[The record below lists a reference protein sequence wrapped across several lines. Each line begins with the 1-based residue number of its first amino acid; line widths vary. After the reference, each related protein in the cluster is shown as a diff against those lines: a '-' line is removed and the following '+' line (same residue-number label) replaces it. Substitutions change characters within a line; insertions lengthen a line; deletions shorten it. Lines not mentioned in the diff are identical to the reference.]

1 MNQRRSEYQNKVEQV
16 MQYLKKF
23 ELLQTV
29 QTRIRNWFQYIWEDR
44 NTLSGFHGHEQ
55 PIATQTTTG
64 STAQPLY
71 QDRAD
76 KYSTN

>member
-1 MNQRRSEYQNKVEQV
+1 
-16 MQYLKKF
+16 
-23 ELLQTV
+23 
-29 QTRIRNWFQYIWEDR
+29 
-44 NTLSGFHGHEQ
+44 GFHGHEQ